1 MTSKRFKEVQSQVDS
16 KTMYSIEE
24 AIKLAKATAKVK
36 FDASIDVHCRLG
48 IDVKKSEEAVR
59 GTVTLPHSAGKTKR
73 VAAFVEPEKEA
84 EAKAAGADLVGG
96 EEMINELVSKGKI
109 DFDVAVS
116 TPGMMPKLAKAAKI
130 LGPKGL
136 MPNPK
141 TDTVSAQISKIIAEQ
156 KAGKL
161 SFKNDDTGNV
171 HAMIAKASMD
181 EAKILENFNVFL
193 ETLRK
198 TKRPSSKG
206 IFIRSCTI
214 VASMGPAIR
223 VQVS

>member
-1 MTSKRFKEVQSQVDS
+1 MKSKRFNEIQGQVDP
-16 KTMYSIEE
+16 KMTYSIEE
-24 AIKLAKATAKVK
+24 AIKLAKATSKVK

-73 VAAFVEPEKEA
+73 VAAFVEAEKEA

-96 EEMINELVSKGKI
+96 EEMINELVTKGKI
-109 DFDVAVS
+109 DFDVAVA

-141 TDTVSAQISKIIAEQ
+141 TDTVGPQIAKIIAEQ

-171 HAMIAKASMD
+171 HATIGKASME
-181 EAKILENFNVFL
+181 EAKIQENLSSFL

-198 TKRPSSKG
+198 AKRPSSKG
-206 IFIRSCTI
+206 IFIRSCTL
-214 VASMGPAIR
+214 VSTMGPAIR
-223 VQVS
+223 VSVN

>member
-1 MTSKRFKEVQSQVDS
+1 MTSKRFKEVRAQIDP
-16 KTMYSIEE
+16 KITYSIEE
-24 AIKLAKATAKVK
+24 AIKLAKTTAKVK

-48 IDVKKSEEAVR
+48 IDIKKSEEAVR
-59 GTVTLPHSAGKTKR
+59 GTVTLPNSAGKTKR

-96 EEMINELVSKGKI
+96 EEMINELLSKGKI
-109 DFDVAVS
+109 DFDVAVA

-141 TDTVSAQISKIIAEQ
+141 TDTVSQQIGKIVTEQ

-171 HAMIAKASMD
+171 HATIAKASMD
-181 EAKILENFNVFL
+181 DAKILENFNVFM
-193 ETLRK
+193 EALRK

-206 IFIRSCTI
+206 IFIRSCTM
-214 VASMGPAIR
+214 VSTMGPSIR
-223 VQVS
+223 VSVN